1 MQHDK
6 ARVVIRERGFGDI
19 LDLALLLVREH
30 AWQFLAASL
39 AGILPFYLLNSWLLD
54 RLLADD
60 VPTFGQAW
68 WYLYW
73 SVTLA
78 VLETPLATAPLTLY
92 LGQAM
97 FLEKPSLGRIV
108 RDLWQSS
115 GQLVLF
121 QLVFRGLLM
130 PCIPLWLIHFLGWP
144 YLNEVIL
151 LERNPLIGDDPRNR
165 TIPEEK
171 KTRGTWARSS
181 QLHRNLRGEV
191 MARWCLSLVVG
202 SMLAAAVWGSLL
214 VLHHVF
220 AGFREPGAY
229 LYTVY
234 FQLAMWIAISYF
246 TVVRFLS
253 YLDLRIRTEGWEI
266 ELAMRAEAAR
276 MARQLV

>member
-19 LDLALLLVREH
+19 LDLALLLIREH

-39 AGILPFYLLNSWLLD
+39 VGILPFYLLNGWLLEG
-54 RLLADD
+54 LLVDE
-60 VPTFGQAW
+60 VPSFDQVW

-78 VLETPLATAPLTLY
+78 LFETPLATAPLTLY

-97 FLEKPSLGRIV
+97 FLEKPSPRRIL

-115 GQLVLF
+115 GQLLLF
-121 QLVFRGLLM
+121 QLVLRGLLM
-130 PCIPLWLIHFLGWP
+130 LCVPLWLVHYLGWP

-151 LERNPLIGDDPRNR
+151 LERNPLVGDNPRNHAV
-165 TIPEEK
+165 PQDNQK
-171 KTRGTWARSS
+171 RGTWARSS
-181 QLHRNLRGEV
+181 QLHRTSRPEV
-191 MARWCLSLVVG
+191 MARWFLSLVVG
-202 SMLAAAVWGSLL
+202 SMLGAAVWGSLL

-220 AGFREPGAY
+220 ASFREPGAY

-234 FQLAMWIAISYF
+234 FQLAMWTTISYF

-276 MARQLV
+276 MTRQLV